1 MILVFETNWT
11 GTVHAPGNSA
21 TIQVIAQAFPG
32 QTVRVHAAADHLAE
46 LRRDPAFT
54 ALAFVET
61 VAVAVPAQHPGR
73 LHLVSARRFWGEF
86 ALLRAA
92 LKRVPGAEPV
102 LVMLLSATSTAIFAA
117 AWAVRLAGRRRRAP
131 AAVQIGL
138 HGNLN
143 DALGW
148 RSRNPLRR
156 RFDLAAALA
165 APPAGLRFLV
175 LEEAIRDAMRRFAP
189 LAAARTDVLPLPVN
203 PGEAA
208 AIAPSPLAAP
218 VPSPLAAPAPTSL
231 AAPLRIGFVG
241 TATAAKGIDV
251 FLDLARRLGA
261 RFGGRIAFHLVG
273 RALPGGDPARFAA
286 LAEPVG
292 TAQLP
297 RAEFLRRL
305 ARLHYVLL
313 PYQPGYYDLSASGAL
328 LDAVTWGK
336 PVIALRVPIAAAM
349 FAAADQPIGVLCDD
363 AAGLEEA
370 VADIATHM
378 DADRYARE
386 VAAVERLRAA
396 RQPAAL
402 AARYA
407 ALVRAGFPELALP

>member
-11 GTVHAPGNSA
+11 GTIHAPGNSA
-21 TIQVIAQAFPG
+21 TLQVIARAFPG
-32 QTVRVHAAADHLAE
+32 QAVRVHAAADHLAE
-46 LRRDPAFT
+46 LHRDPAFA
-54 ALAFVET
+54 ALANVAT
-61 VAVAVPAQHPGR
+61 VAVAVPTQYPGR
-73 LHLVSARRFWGEF
+73 LHLVSARRFRREF
-86 ALLRAA
+86 AILRAA
-92 LKRVPGAEPV
+92 LRAVPADEPV

-117 AWAVRLAGRRRRAP
+117 AWALRLARRGRRAP
-131 AAVQIGL
+131 AAVQVGL

-165 APPAGLRFLV
+165 SPPSGLRYLV
-175 LEEAIRDAMRRFAP
+175 LEEGIRDAMHRFAP
-189 LAAARTDVLPLPVN
+189 LAASRTDVLPLPAN
-203 PGEAA
+203 PGEDAA
-208 AIAPSPLAAP
+208 SL
-218 VPSPLAAPAPTSL
+218 PAPL

-241 TATAAKGIDV
+241 TATAAKGIDL
-251 FLDLARRLGA
+251 FLDLARRLGT

-273 RALPGGDPARFAA
+273 RALPGSDPARFAA

-292 TAQLP
+292 TAHLP

-328 LDAVTWGK
+328 LDAITWRK
-336 PVIALRVPIAAAM
+336 PVIALRVPIVAAM
-349 FAAADQPIGVLCDD
+349 FAAADGGIGVLCDD

-370 VADIATHM
+370 VAEIATQM
-378 DADRYARE
+378 DAGRYARE
-386 VAAVERLRAA
+386 VVALERLRAA

-407 ALVRAGFPELALP
+407 ALARAGFPELALS

>member
-11 GTVHAPGNSA
+11 GTVHVAGNSA
-21 TIQVIAQAFPG
+21 IIQVITRAFPG
-32 QTVRVHAAADHLAE
+32 QTVRVHAAPDHLAE

-54 ALAFVET
+54 ALDNVAT

-73 LHLVSARRFWGEF
+73 LHLVSARRFRQEL
-86 ALLRAA
+86 AILRAS
-92 LKRVPGAEPV
+92 LGDVPAAEPV

-117 AWAVRLAGRRRRAP
+117 AWAVRLARRGRRAP
-131 AAVQIGL
+131 AAVQVGL

-143 DALGW
+143 DARGW

-165 APPAGLRFLV
+165 APPPGLRFLV
-175 LEEAIRDAMRRFAP
+175 LEEAIRDAMHRFAP
-189 LAAARTDVLPLPVN
+189 LAASRTDVLPLPVN
-203 PGEAA
+203 PGESA
-208 AIAPSPLAAP
+208 AIAPSAL
-218 VPSPLAAPAPTSL
+218 T
-231 AAPLRIGFVG
+231 APLRIGFVG
-241 TATAAKGIDV
+241 TATAAKGIDI
-251 FLDLARRLGA
+251 FLDLARRLTA
-261 RFGGRIAFHLVG
+261 RFGDRIAFHLVG
-273 RALPGGDPARFAA
+273 RALPGSDPHRFAG

-328 LDAVTWGK
+328 LDAVTWRK
-336 PVIALRVPIAAAM
+336 PVIALSVPIVAAM
-349 FAAADQPIGVLCDD
+349 FAAADGGIGVLCDD
-363 AAGLEEA
+363 AAGLEAA
-370 VADIATHM
+370 VAEIATRM

-386 VAAVERLRAA
+386 VATLARLRAA

-402 AARYA
+402 AAQYA
-407 ALVRAGFPELALP
+407 ALVRAGFPELPLS

>member
-11 GTVHAPGNSA
+11 GTVHVPGNSA
-21 TIQVIAQAFPG
+21 TVQVIAQAFPG

-46 LRRDPAFT
+46 LRRDPAFA
-54 ALAFVET
+54 ALANVET

-73 LHLVSARRFWGEF
+73 LHLVSARRFRGEF

-92 LKRVPGAEPV
+92 LKRVPADAPV
-102 LVMLLSATSTAIFAA
+102 LVMLLSATSTALFAA
-117 AWAVRLAGRRRRAP
+117 SWAVRLAGRRRRAA

-165 APPAGLRFLV
+165 APPPRLRFLV

-203 PGEAA
+203 PGEDA
-208 AIAPSPLAAP
+208 AIAAAP
-218 VPSPLAAPAPTSL
+218 IPLT
-231 AAPLRIGFVG
+231 APLRIGFVG
-241 TATAAKGIDV
+241 TATAAKGIDI

-328 LDAVTWGK
+328 LDAVTWRK

-370 VADIATHM
+370 VADIATRM
-378 DADRYARE
+378 DAGRYARE
-386 VAAVERLRAA
+386 VAALERLRAA

-407 ALVRAGFPELALP
+407 ALVRAGFPEIPLS

>member
-21 TIQVIAQAFPG
+21 TVQVIARAFPG

-46 LRRDPAFT
+46 LGRDPAFT
-54 ALAFVET
+54 ALANVAT
-61 VAVAVPAQHPGR
+61 VAVTVPAQHPGR
-73 LHLVSARRFWGEF
+73 LHLVSARRFRREL
-86 ALLRAA
+86 AILRAA
-92 LKRVPGAEPV
+92 LRDVPAAEPV

-117 AWAVRLAGRRRRAP
+117 AWLARRSRRAP
-131 AAVQIGL
+131 VAVQVGL

-148 RSRNPLRR
+148 RSRNKLRR

-165 APPAGLRFLV
+165 APPPALRFLV

-203 PGEAA
+203 PGEDAA
-208 AIAPSPLAAP
+208 VAP
-218 VPSPLAAPAPTSL
+218 PAL
-231 AAPLRIGFVG
+231 LAPLRIGFVG
-241 TATAAKGIDV
+241 TATAAKGIDI

-273 RALPGGDPARFAA
+273 RALPGSDPDRFAG

-328 LDAVTWGK
+328 LDAVTWRK
-336 PVIALRVPIAAAM
+336 PVIALRVPITAAM

-386 VAAVERLRAA
+386 VAAIERLRAA

-407 ALVRAGFPELALP
+407 ALVRAGFAELPLS